1 MRLRSSLYAKI
12 LLIVLLNLGVI
23 GLLVVI
29 LLNLQYR
36 VDPDRFFLAARSNQ
50 FEVVARMMG
59 DDLREAPPGEIGEYE
74 AILKRYEETWEV
86 QFLLYAPTGG
96 QLAGPATRLPPQIR
110 QRVIG
115 PGVAAGLRRNRNAE
129 RPWRRL
135 PPPDVAPEG
144 APNVAPDMAPDVA
157 PEGEPSPLGEGAG
170 GALRGRAF
178 PFSRSFLGRTE
189 SPTRYWAGT
198 RIVLPA
204 PADAAVPYRVA
215 TLLAVSDSF
224 TGKGLFFDLRPVLT
238 LAGSVFLISI
248 LLWLPFVRR
257 LTGSIK
263 LLTQATEEIAN
274 EQFTVRVN
282 DERRDELG
290 RLGKAVNHLAV
301 RLDGFVNGQKR
312 FLGDISHELNTP
324 LARMQFA
331 LGILEERADPA
342 MRGYVEDVREEV
354 VLMSQLVQELLAYAR
369 TGIKGVEIHLSRVAL
384 RPLLE
389 KVVAREAPDHLL
401 RIEAA
406 EEIHVLVQPD
416 LLTRAL
422 SNLIRN
428 ALRYAGGSG
437 EIVLSARELDP
448 HTVEV
453 RIRDHGPGIPDT
465 VRERIFDPFYRVE
478 SDRGRTTGGSGLG
491 LAIVRT
497 CVEACGGT
505 VSARNAQPGLEV
517 ILRLRS

>member
-12 LLIVLLNLGVI
+12 LLIVLVNLAVI

-50 FEVVARMMG
+50 FEVVARMIG
-59 DDLREAPPGEIGEYE
+59 DDLREVGSEETAEYE
-74 AILKRYEETWEV
+74 AILQRYEETWEV
-86 QFLLYAPTGG
+86 QFLLFAPSGG
-96 QLAGPATRLPPQIR
+96 QLAGAAVRIPPQIR
-110 QRVIG
+110 QRVMG
-115 PGVAAGLRRNRNAE
+115 PGGLPGLRRNRNGG
-129 RPWRRL
+129 RPWL
-135 PPPDVAPEG
+135 PPGGPGEEANPPLEG
-144 APNVAPDMAPDVA
+144 P
-157 PEGEPSPLGEGAG
+157 PLAG
-170 GALRGRAF
+170 SALRERAF
-178 PFSRSFLGRTE
+178 PISRSFLWRTE

-198 RIVLPA
+198 RIFLPA
-204 PADAAVPYRVA
+204 REGSPLPFRVM

-238 LAGSVFLISI
+238 LAGSVFLISM

-263 LLTQATEEIAN
+263 QLTQATEEIAN
-274 EQFTVRVN
+274 EQFTVRVS
-282 DERRDELG
+282 DDRRDELG
-290 RLGKAVNHLAV
+290 RLGKAVNHLAL

-331 LGILEERADPA
+331 LGILEERTDPTV
-342 MRGYVEDVREEV
+342 RGYVEDVREEV

-369 TGIKGVEIHLSRVAL
+369 TGIRGVEIHLSRIAL
-384 RPLLE
+384 RPLVE
-389 KVVAREAPDHLL
+389 RVVAREAPGHPI
-401 RIEAA
+401 RIEI
-406 EEIHVLVQPD
+406 EEGLQAMVQPE
-416 LLTRAL
+416 LLSRAL
-422 SNLIRN
+422 ANLIRN
-428 ALRYAGGSG
+428 AIRYAGGSG
-437 EIVLSARELDP
+437 EIVISGRQRGHD
-448 HTVEV
+448 TVEV
-453 RIRDHGPGIPDT
+453 RIRDYGPGIPDA

-478 SDRGRTTGGSGLG
+478 SDRGRATGGTGLG

-497 CVEACGGT
+497 CVEACGGS

-517 ILRLRS
+517 FLQFRTSPTPPSLL

>member
-12 LLIVLLNLGVI
+12 LLIVLLNLAVI
-23 GLLVVI
+23 ALLVVM

-50 FEVVARMMG
+50 FEVVARMVG
-59 DDLREAPPGEIGEYE
+59 DDLREAGPGTIDEYE

-96 QLAGPATRLPPQIR
+96 QLAGPVTRLPPQIR
-110 QRVIG
+110 QRVMG
-115 PGVAAGLRRNRNAE
+115 PGAAAGLRRNRNPE
-129 RPWRRL
+129 RPWLRR
-135 PPPDVAPEG
+135 PPPELAPEG
-144 APNVAPDMAPDVA
+144 APNMAPEGA

-170 GALRGRAF
+170 GALPGRAF

-204 PADAAVPYRVA
+204 PANAAVPFRVA

-263 LLTQATEEIAN
+263 QLTQATEEIAN
-274 EQFTVRVN
+274 EQFTVRVS

-331 LGILEERADPA
+331 LGILEERAEPA

-401 RIEAA
+401 RIEVA
-406 EEIHVLVQPD
+406 EEIHVMVQPD

-422 SNLIRN
+422 SNLVRN

-453 RIRDHGPGIPDT
+453 RVRDHGPGIPDA

-505 VSARNAQPGLEV
+505 VSACNAQPGLEV
-517 ILRLRS
+517 TLRLRS

>member
-12 LLIVLLNLGVI
+12 LLIVLLNLAVI

-59 DDLREAPPGEIGEYE
+59 DDLREVPAGQIGAYE

-96 QLAGPATRLPPQIR
+96 QVAGTATRLPPQIR
-110 QRVIG
+110 QRVMG

-129 RPWRRL
+129 RPWLR
-135 PPPDVAPEG
+135 PPP
-144 APNVAPDMAPDVA
+144 
-157 PEGEPSPLGEGAG
+157 PEGEPSPLGEGPA
-170 GALRGRAF
+170 GALRGRPF
-178 PFSRSFLGRTE
+178 PISRSFLGRTE

-204 PADAAVPYRVA
+204 PADSPVPFRVA

-263 LLTQATEEIAN
+263 QLTQATEEIAN
-274 EQFTVRVN
+274 EQFTVRVS

-331 LGILEERADPA
+331 LGILEERAEPA

-369 TGIKGVEIHLSRVAL
+369 TGIKGGEIHLSRVAL

-389 KVVAREAPDHLL
+389 KVVSREAPDHLI
-401 RIEAA
+401 RIEV
-406 EEIHVLVQPD
+406 EEGLHVMAQPD
-416 LLTRAL
+416 LLTRAIA
-422 SNLIRN
+422 NLIRN

-448 HTVEV
+448 GTVEV
-453 RIRDHGPGIPDT
+453 RVRDHGPGIPET
-465 VRERIFDPFYRVE
+465 VLERIFDPFYRVE

-517 ILRLRS
+517 ILKLRG

>member
-1 MRLRSSLYAKI
+1 MRLRSSLYARI
-12 LLIVLLNLGVI
+12 LLIVLLNLAVI

-36 VDPDRFFLAARSNQ
+36 LDPDRFFLAARSNK
-50 FEVVARMMG
+50 FEVVARMIG
-59 DDLREAPPGEIGEYE
+59 DDLREAPAGQIGEYE
-74 AILKRYEETWEV
+74 AILKRYQETWGV
-86 QFLLYAPTGG
+86 QFLLYAPTGV
-96 QLAGPATRLPPQIR
+96 QLGGPATRLPAQIR

-115 PGVAAGLRRNRNAE
+115 PAAAAGLRRNRSPE
-129 RPWRRL
+129 RPWQRP
-135 PPPDVAPEG
+135 PPPDGESGPMPEG
-144 APNVAPDMAPDVA
+144 PA
-157 PEGEPSPLGEGAG
+157 

-189 SPTRYWAGT
+189 SPTRYWVGT

-204 PADAAVPYRVA
+204 PAGSAVPFRVA

-238 LAGSVFLISI
+238 LAGSVFLTSI

-263 LLTQATEEIAN
+263 QLTQATEEIAN
-274 EQFTVRVN
+274 EQFTVRVSE
-282 DERRDELG
+282 ERRDELG

-369 TGIKGVEIHLSRVAL
+369 TGIKGVEIPLSRVAL

-389 KVVAREAPDHLL
+389 KVVGREAPGHLV
-401 RIEAA
+401 RVEV
-406 EEIHVLVQPD
+406 EEDLHVMVQPE
-416 LLTRAL
+416 LLTRAIA
-422 SNLIRN
+422 NLIRN

-437 EIVLSARELDP
+437 EIVLSASQLAPD
-448 HTVEV
+448 TVEV
-453 RIRDHGPGIPDT
+453 RVRDYGPGIPDT
-465 VRERIFDPFYRVE
+465 VLERIFDPFYRVE
-478 SDRGRTTGGSGLG
+478 PDRARTTGGSGLG

-517 ILRLRS
+517 ILRLRG